1 MRGLMGSNWE
11 ELWGVL
17 LFFWKGDIMNIV
29 RENVRRRLSNRRGVT
44 QEMVFCVY
52 TDSIQ
57 LCKVT
62 VCGGNI
68 LSMW

>member
-1 MRGLMGSNWE
+1 
-11 ELWGVL
+11 
-17 LFFWKGDIMNIV
+17 MNIV

-44 QEMVFCVY
+44 QEMVFCVC